1 MRLEERKAPMLL
13 AWGLLTVILLYYR
26 SFTMREAA
34 SISIPKFRI
43 RQEKWEAGFAC
54 LTVIVKRS
62 KAIMQSMIIQKG
74 IVQSKTY
81 KTDARKYKTLKK
93 LFMRVLF

>member
-1 MRLEERKAPMLL
+1 MLL

-62 KAIMQSMIIQKG
+62 KAIMQSMMNIT
-74 IVQSKTY
+74 VQMYPCSEG
-81 KTDARKYKTLKK
+81 TDTGSPAL
-93 LFMRVLF
+93 